1 MFLSSHYVDTKLIL
15 IKKLNNIYKKSYF
28 YDSLKIKKNISN
40 NQSTNLRKKIF
51 QTSNFLF
58 YEPKTT
64 PLAPPIAFFP
74 VYLTFTIFLSLIWRL
89 PVGTIRSES
98 VFFVF

>member
-58 YEPKTT
+58 YEPIDYSFRTSDRM
-64 PLAPPIAFFP
+64 FS
-74 VYLTFTIFLSLIWRL
+74 SLFDISNIL
-89 PVGTIRSES
+89 ILNMKITSLVQ
-98 VFFVF
+98 